1 MRPPSAAIGTAHRNA
16 VKTPS
21 LRGAAPRLLTMPT
34 SPSAARVA
42 VSTLSVDEALD
53 RVLARIEPLAPTQ
66 VGLLDALGGVLTE
79 DATADSDVPP
89 FRNSAM
95 DGYAV
100 RGADVTSDGV
110 TLRVVGAVAAGSL
123 PERAVEAGEAMR
135 IMTGAPM
142 PEGADTVVRVEDTD
156 NGASVVTINKATPKG
171 VAVRQAG
178 EDLRRGEVVLA
189 RGTLLRHAEI
199 GVLASIGRSKVNV
212 VRRPNVAV
220 LSTGDELVDI
230 DEERGPGKIR
240 DANRYSL
247 AAAVRATGCAAFEL
261 GIARDSA
268 DDLRH
273 ALGNAAF
280 GDLVVTSGGVSVGDH
295 DHVKPVVDAMGQM
308 DFWSIAL
315 RPGRPLAFGELRTK
329 RGAVPI
335 FGLPGN
341 PVSALLTFELFVR
354 PALLKMSGRTN
365 LHRPRVQAR
374 LLDRVDKPVGLRMF
388 ARGIYDAAAGTVR
401 STGPQGSG
409 ILRSMSLANALIDL
423 GESTAAADPGD
434 TVSVLL
440 TDLPEDH

>member
-1 MRPPSAAIGTAHRNA
+1 
-16 VKTPS
+16 
-21 LRGAAPRLLTMPT
+21 MPT
-34 SPSAARVA
+34 SPSAARA
-42 VSTLSVDEALD
+42 ALSTLTVDEALE
-53 RVLARIEPLAPTQ
+53 RILARIAPLEATE
-66 VGLLDALGGVLTE
+66 VGLLDALGAVLTE
-79 DATADSDVPP
+79 EAIADRDVPP

-100 RGADVTSDGV
+100 RGADVARAGV
-110 TLRVVGAVAAGSL
+110 RLRVVGSVGAGSL
-123 PERAVEAGEAMR
+123 PERAVGSGEAMR

-142 PEGADTVVRVEDTD
+142 PDDADTVVRVEDTD
-156 NGASVVTINKATPKG
+156 NGTDVVTINAATPQG
-171 VAVRQAG
+171 LAVRQAG
-178 EDLRRGEVVLA
+178 EDLKRGDAVLQ
-189 RGTLLRHAEI
+189 RGTLLRHADI
-199 GVLASIGRSKVNV
+199 GVLASIGHAKVKV

-230 DEERGPGKIR
+230 DEQPGPGQIR

-354 PALLKMSGRTN
+354 PALLKMAGRSK
-365 LHRPRVQAR
+365 LHRPRIEAR
-374 LLDRVDKPVGLRMF
+374 LLDRIEKPTGLRMF
-388 ARGIYDAAAGTVR
+388 ARGIHDAAAGTVR

-409 ILRSMSLANALIDL
+409 ILRSMSLANCLIDL
-423 GESTAAADPGD
+423 PESVAAAGPGEN
-434 TVSVLL
+434 VSIVL
-440 TDLPEDH
+440 TDSPEDH

>member
-1 MRPPSAAIGTAHRNA
+1 
-16 VKTPS
+16 
-21 LRGAAPRLLTMPT
+21 MPT
-34 SPSAARVA
+34 SPSAARA
-42 VSTLSVDEALD
+42 ALSTLTVDEALE
-53 RVLARIEPLAPTQ
+53 RILARIAPLEATE
-66 VGLLDALGGVLTE
+66 VGLLDALGAVLTE
-79 DATADSDVPP
+79 EAIADRDVPP

-100 RGADVTSDGV
+100 RGADVARAGV
-110 TLRVVGAVAAGSL
+110 RLRVVGSVGAGSL
-123 PERAVEAGEAMR
+123 PERAVGSGEAMR

-142 PEGADTVVRVEDTD
+142 PDDADTVVRVEDTD
-156 NGASVVTINKATPKG
+156 NGTDVVTINAATPQG
-171 VAVRQAG
+171 LAVRQAG
-178 EDLRRGEVVLA
+178 EDLKRGDAVLQ
-189 RGTLLRHAEI
+189 RGTLLRHADI
-199 GVLASIGRSKVNV
+199 GVLASIGHAKVKV

-230 DEERGPGKIR
+230 DEQPGPGQIR

-354 PALLKMSGRTN
+354 PALLKMAGRSK
-365 LHRPRVQAR
+365 LHRPRIEAR
-374 LLDRVDKPVGLRMF
+374 LLDRIEKPTGLRMF
-388 ARGIYDAAAGTVR
+388 ARGIHDAAAGTVR

-409 ILRSMSLANALIDL
+409 ILRSMSLANCLIDL
-423 GESTAAADPGD
+423 PESVAAAGPDEN
-434 TVSVLL
+434 VSIVL
-440 TDLPEDH
+440 TDSPEDH

>member
-1 MRPPSAAIGTAHRNA
+1 
-16 VKTPS
+16 
-21 LRGAAPRLLTMPT
+21 MPT
-34 SPSAARVA
+34 SPSASRAA
-42 VSTLSVDEALD
+42 PSTLTVDEALA
-53 RVLARIEPLAPTQ
+53 RILARIAPLEATE
-66 VGLLDALGGVLTE
+66 VGLLDALGGVLAE
-79 DATADSDVPP
+79 DAAADRDVPP

-100 RGADVTSDGV
+100 RGSDVARDGV
-110 TLRVVGAVAAGSL
+110 KLRVVGSVGAGSVST
-123 PERAVEAGEAMR
+123 RAVGPGEAIR
-135 IMTGAPM
+135 IMTGAPV
-142 PEGADTVVRVEDTD
+142 PDGADTVVRVEDTD
-156 NGASVVTINKATPKG
+156 NGAAVVTINKATAQG

-178 EDLRRGEVVLA
+178 EDLHRGERVLA

-199 GVLASIGRSKVNV
+199 GVLASIGRAKVRV

-230 DEERGPGKIR
+230 EAEPGPGQIR
-240 DANRYSL
+240 DTNRYSL
-247 AAAVRATGCAAFEL
+247 TAAVRATGCAAFEL
-261 GIARDSA
+261 GIARDSP

-295 DHVKPVVDAMGQM
+295 DHVKPVVDAMGRM

-354 PALLKMSGRTN
+354 PALLKMAGRSL
-365 LHRPRVQAR
+365 LHRPRAQAR
-374 LLDRVDKPVGLRMF
+374 LLDRIEKPSGLRMF

-409 ILRSMSLANALIDL
+409 ILRSMSLANALIDVP
-423 GESTAAADPGD
+423 EAATVAEVGD
-434 TVSVLL
+434 TVIVVLI
-440 TDLPEDH
+440 DRPEDH

>member
-1 MRPPSAAIGTAHRNA
+1 MLPTR
-16 VKTPS
+16 
-21 LRGAAPRLLTMPT
+21 APRLLAMPT
-34 SPSAARVA
+34 SPSAARAAVA
-42 VSTLSVDEALD
+42 TLTVDEALD
-53 RVLARIEPLAPTQ
+53 RILARIAPLEPTE
-66 VGLLDALGGVLTE
+66 VGLLDALGAVLAE
-79 DATADSDVPP
+79 DATADRDVPP

-100 RGADVTSDGV
+100 RGADVKQGGV
-110 TLRVVGAVAAGSL
+110 TLRVVGAVAAGSV
-123 PERAVEAGEAMR
+123 PDRAVGAGEAMR

-142 PEGADTVVRVEDTD
+142 PDGADTVVRVEDTD
-156 NGASVVTINKATPKG
+156 NDADVVTINAATPEG

-189 RGTLLRHAEI
+189 RGTLLRHADI
-199 GVLASIGRSKVNV
+199 GVLASIGRGKVSV

-220 LSTGDELVDI
+220 VSTGDELVDI
-230 DEERGPGKIR
+230 DDEPGPGQIR
-240 DANRYSL
+240 DSNRYSL

-261 GIARDSA
+261 GIARDTA

-295 DHVKPVVDAMGQM
+295 DHVKPVVNAMGHM
-308 DFWSIAL
+308 DFWSIAI

-329 RGAVPI
+329 RGAVPM

-341 PVSALLTFELFVR
+341 PVSALLTFEVFVR
-354 PALLKMSGRTN
+354 PALLKMAGRTK
-365 LHRPRVQAR
+365 LHRARIQAR
-374 LLDRVDKPVGLRMF
+374 LLDRIDKPAGLRTF
-388 ARGIYDAAAGTVR
+388 ARGIHDATAGTVR

-409 ILRSMSLANALIDL
+409 ILRSMSLANCLIDL
-423 GESTAAADPGD
+423 PEATSAAGPGD

-440 TDLPEDH
+440 TDRPEDH

>member
-1 MRPPSAAIGTAHRNA
+1 
-16 VKTPS
+16 
-21 LRGAAPRLLTMPT
+21 MPT
-34 SPSAARVA
+34 SPSAARA
-42 VSTLSVDEALD
+42 AASTLTVDEALE
-53 RVLARIEPLAPTQ
+53 RVLARITTLEATD
-66 VGLLDALGGVLTE
+66 VGLLDALGAVLAE
-79 DATADSDVPP
+79 DAIADSDVPP

-100 RGADVTSDGV
+100 RGVDVAQAGV
-110 TLRVVGAVAAGSL
+110 RLRVVGAVAAGSV
-123 PERAVEAGEAMR
+123 PGRAVGSGEAVR

-142 PEGADTVVRVEDTD
+142 PDGADTVVRVEDTD
-156 NGASVVTINKATPKG
+156 NGADVVTINAATPQG
-171 VAVRQAG
+171 VAVRRAG
-178 EDLRRGEVVLA
+178 EDLRRGETVLA
-189 RGTLLRHAEI
+189 RGTVLRHAEI
-199 GVLASIGRSKVNV
+199 GVLASIGRAKVRV
-212 VRRPNVAV
+212 IRRPNVAV

-230 DEERGPGKIR
+230 TESPGPGQIR

-247 AAAVRATGCAAFEL
+247 AAGVRATGCAAFEL

-280 GDLVVTSGGVSVGDH
+280 GDLIVTSGGVSVGDH

-329 RGAVPI
+329 RGSVPI

-341 PVSALLTFELFVR
+341 PVSALVTFELFVR
-354 PALLKMSGRTN
+354 PALLKMAGRTK

-374 LLDRVDKPVGLRMF
+374 LLDRLEKPTGLRMF
-388 ARGIYDAAAGTVR
+388 ARAIYDHEAGTVR
-401 STGPQGSG
+401 STGAQGSG

-423 GESTAAADPGD
+423 PEPTHGADPGE
-434 TVSVLL
+434 TVSVVL
-440 TDLPEDH
+440 TDRPEDH

>member
-1 MRPPSAAIGTAHRNA
+1 MLADARFIIRKGRIHEHWRAKER
-16 VKTPS
+16 
-21 LRGAAPRLLTMPT
+21 APRLLTMPT
-34 SPSAARVA
+34 SPSAARA
-42 VSTLSVDEALD
+42 AASTLSVDEALD

-79 DATADSDVPP
+79 DATADRDVPP

-100 RGADVTSDGV
+100 RGTDVTRDGV

-123 PERAVEAGEAMR
+123 PDRAVEAGEAMR

-142 PEGADTVVRVEDTD
+142 PDGADTVVRVEDTD
-156 NGASVVTINKATPKG
+156 NGASVVTINKATAKG

-199 GVLASIGRSKVNV
+199 GVLASIGRAKVNV
-212 VRRPNVAV
+212 VRRPNIAV

-230 DEERGPGKIR
+230 GEEPGPGKIR

-354 PALLKMSGRTN
+354 PALLKMSGRTK

-374 LLDRVDKPVGLRMF
+374 LLDRVEKPIGLRMF

-409 ILRSMSLANALIDL
+409 ILRSMSLANALIDVP
-423 GESTAAADPGD
+423 ESAAAAGPGD
-434 TVSVLL
+434 VVSVVL

>member
-1 MRPPSAAIGTAHRNA
+1 
-16 VKTPS
+16 
-21 LRGAAPRLLTMPT
+21 MPT
-34 SPSAARVA
+34 SPSAARAA
-42 VSTLSVDEALD
+42 VSTLSVDEAQA
-53 RVLARIEPLAPTQ
+53 RILARIAPLEPTD
-66 VGLLDALGGVLTE
+66 VGLLDALGAVLAE
-79 DATADSDVPP
+79 DAVADRDVPP

-100 RGADVTSDGV
+100 RGADVTQAGV
-110 TLRVVGAVAAGSL
+110 SLRVVGAVGAGAL
-123 PERAVEAGEAMR
+123 PERVVGAREAMR

-142 PEGADTVVRVEDTD
+142 PDGADTVVRVEDTD
-156 NGASVVTINKATPKG
+156 NGADVVTINAATGQG

-178 EDLRRGEVVLA
+178 EDLRRGETVLA
-189 RGTLLRHAEI
+189 RGTVLRHSEI
-199 GVLASIGRSKVNV
+199 GVLASIGRAKVRV

-230 DEERGPGKIR
+230 DEEPGPGQIR

-295 DHVKPVVDAMGQM
+295 DHVKPVVNAMGQM
-308 DFWSIAL
+308 DFWSIAI

-341 PVSALLTFELFVR
+341 PVSALLTFEIFVR
-354 PALLKMSGRTN
+354 PALLKMAGRTK
-365 LHRPRVQAR
+365 LHRPRATAR
-374 LLDRVDKPVGLRMF
+374 LLDRIDKPTGLRTF
-388 ARGIYDAAAGTVR
+388 ARGIHDAAAGTVR

-409 ILRSMSLANALIDL
+409 ILRSMSLANCLIDL
-423 GESTAAADPGD
+423 PESASAAEPGD
-434 TVSVLL
+434 MVNVML
-440 TDLPEDH
+440 TDRMEDH

>member
-1 MRPPSAAIGTAHRNA
+1 
-16 VKTPS
+16 
-21 LRGAAPRLLTMPT
+21 MPT
-34 SPSAARVA
+34 SPSAARA
-42 VSTLSVDEALD
+42 ATRSLSVDEALE
-53 RVLARIEPLAPTQ
+53 RILARISPLETVEVP
-66 VGLLDALGGVLTE
+66 LLDALGAVLAE
-79 DATADSDVPP
+79 EAVADRDVPP

-100 RGADVTSDGV
+100 RGAQTAGAR
-110 TLRVVGAVAAGSL
+110 LRVVGAVTAGAMPQAAVG
-123 PERAVEAGEAMR
+123 PGEALR

-156 NGASVVTINKATPKG
+156 NGVETVTITRDTPAG
-171 VAVRQAG
+171 ISVRQAA
-178 EDLRRGEVVLA
+178 EDLRRGETILT
-189 RGTLLRHAEI
+189 RGTLLRPAEI
-199 GVLASIGRSKVNV
+199 GVLASIGRSRVHV

-230 DEERGPGKIR
+230 GEVPGPGQIR
-240 DANRYSL
+240 DANRYSI

-261 GIARDSA
+261 GIARDA
-268 DDLRH
+268 AEDLRH

-280 GDLVVTSGGVSVGDH
+280 GDVAVTSGGVSVGDH
-295 DHVKPVVDAMGQM
+295 DHVKPVVDSMGQM
-308 DFWSIAL
+308 DFWSIAI

-354 PALLKMSGRTN
+354 PALLKMAGRTK
-365 LHRPRVQAR
+365 LHRPRAKAR
-374 LLDRVDKPVGLRMF
+374 LVDRVEKPTGLRMF
-388 ARGIYDAAAGTVR
+388 ARGIYDREQGTVR

-409 ILRSMSLANALIDL
+409 ILRSMSLANCLIDIP
-423 GESTAAADPGD
+423 EAPAAAEPGE
-434 TVSVLL
+434 TVSVIL